1 MKWIILYALERTE
14 EVQEDNINK
23 VAKIANQN
31 KREGEKIVRIGLT
44 RMKEE
49 KLWFDMSEEE
59 WKKERE
65 RIRKTVEA
73 HFKK

>member
-31 KREGEKIVRIGLT
+31 KREGEKIVRIGLM
-44 RMKEE
+44 RERE
-49 KLWFDMSEEE
+49 EEE

-65 RIRKTVEA
+65 RILKTVEA